1 MEARPG
7 LRRCRVVDS
16 RGRTIGMAMVK
27 EEVGV
32 EDVLVEAGEL
42 EEGMPSSELE
52 DLLKYNVE
60 QEARVMRNLVKDIV
74 GEIVTAAVKT
84 SYEACASREK
94 GKEGSK
100 MSMSKTLA
108 AVMAKKMLMEM
119 KEKKEMKETEKMNE
133 LIKTK
138 AREVTRTEELL
149 SKMNEKLPGKEAITP
164 DELIKPPVSKEEEA
178 TVNRKTKSDTA
189 GAFKEFCIKLES
201 GKVKCKLCGK
211 VYRTCRSFVS
221 HMTNIH
227 LPDETCPG
235 CGKEF
240 RPNHLF
246 RHQQQC
252 NGLPE
257 PPGFIKQLSL
267 KKSKPQEECPKCSKK
282 LFGNMKRHLVTCKG
296 QSSIPAEPS
305 QTPAPAAARE
315 GRRRRKRSTEV
326 SEDGPG
332 TSDTKPSKLVKEEEM
347 ETEAAEVKV
356 EAINGGVKGEVMA
369 STETEVMEEDSVDSL
384 HLVNSSDDD

>member
-1 MEARPG
+1 M
-7 LRRCRVVDS
+7 
-16 RGRTIGMAMVK
+16 
-27 EEVGV
+27 
-32 EDVLVEAGEL
+32 VEAGEL

-52 DLLKYNVE
+52 DLLKYTMD
-60 QEARVMRNLVKDIV
+60 QEAMVARNLVKDIV
-74 GEIVTAAVKT
+74 GEIVAEAVKT
-84 SYEACASREK
+84 KSYEAGTSREK

-119 KEKKEMKETEKMNE
+119 KEKKANKEEMKKTEKMNE
-133 LIKTK
+133 LKETK
-138 AREVTRTEELL
+138 AREVTRTEVLL
-149 SKMNEKLPGKEAITP
+149 SKVNEKLPGKEAITP
-164 DELIKPPVSKEEEA
+164 DELIKPPVSNEEEA
-178 TVNRKTKSDTA
+178 TVNLKTKSDTA
-189 GAFKEFCIKLES
+189 GALKEFCIRLES
-201 GKVKCKLCGK
+201 GKVECKLCGK
-211 VYRTCRSFVS
+211 AYSTYRSFGT

-240 RPNHLF
+240 RPNQLF

-315 GRRRRKRSTEV
+315 GRKRSGEV
-326 SEDGPG
+326 SQDGPG
-332 TSDTKPSKLVKEEEM
+332 TSATKPSKLVKLEEK
-347 ETEAAEVKV
+347 ETEA
-356 EAINGGVKGEVMA
+356 GEMK
-369 STETEVMEEDSVDSL
+369 MVDAM
-384 HLVNSSDDD
+384 VG